1 MAVSFNGCSIS
12 LTPAQAQQGTSP
24 ILYGLRSL
32 TFGGG
37 TVAAIDVTAANSGRR
52 LQSPGLR
59 EPYTIAVEAIAPATA
74 SQPAVGVLYDWTIAG
89 NSTMTSSGTAWY
101 VESVEVTG
109 SIDEVNTI
117 SFTLVEG
124 SGAA

>member
-12 LTPAQAQQGTSP
+12 LTPAAGGTAVV
-24 ILYGLRSL
+24 YGLRSL

-89 NSTMTSSGTAWY
+89 NATMTTTGTDWY